1 MRNTLLMTFPESSK
15 ILTTFTLQI
24 VMANC
29 QQCYIKV
36 RVGVTI
42 CYKQDQESINAMHN
56 QQ

>member
-24 VMANC
+24 VMANY
-29 QQCYIKV
+29 QCYIKA